1 MNPRNRDARRLRAVR
16 RPHSLILT
24 LSIRPSSKS
33 NDDTS
38 SLSVRLSSSFSVPSP
53 ERNVDVRPRNPHSPI
68 QKFETSCHTCRP
80 QPPVSLC
87 QLWVKVMCKALPNR
101 LGFAWCKRTSNSF
114 SVCLVS
120 SPGDLGPGRTLQ
132 SWGLDKGSIPG
143 GSRGEASCFVPNLPA
158 LHVLHDHGED
168 ADPDRVVATGRLE
181 TNYLRCPVFMV
192 AGTTS
197 GWSRSARGV
206 RLEGRTEQDRTGQ
219 RRDLR

>member
-53 ERNVDVRPRNPHSPI
+53 ERKVDVRPRNPHSPI

-101 LGFAWCKRTSNSF
+101 LGFAWCKCTSNSF

-120 SPGDLGPGRTLQ
+120 SPGDLGPGGFYNRGAWTREVYLAAL
-132 SWGLDKGSIPG
+132 SWRGLLFCPKF
-143 GSRGEASCFVPNLPA
+143 ACVACF
-158 LHVLHDHGED
+158 
-168 ADPDRVVATGRLE
+168 T
-181 TNYLRCPVFMV
+181 
-192 AGTTS
+192 
-197 GWSRSARGV
+197 
-206 RLEGRTEQDRTGQ
+206 
-219 RRDLR
+219 